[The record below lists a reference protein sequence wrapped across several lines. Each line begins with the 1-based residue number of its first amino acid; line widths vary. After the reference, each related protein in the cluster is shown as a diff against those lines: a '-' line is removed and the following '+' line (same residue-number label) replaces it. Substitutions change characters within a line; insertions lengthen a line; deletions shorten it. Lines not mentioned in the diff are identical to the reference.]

1 MDNVDVGLFE
11 RDWNNA
17 IYFFFLNADEQI
29 YLRYG
34 GRDAPAA
41 DTYLN
46 LMSLELAGKQALE
59 LHSKY
64 QKGELA
70 KTQRPASKFPREIP
84 LLVQRTF
91 ANNQCVECHLIGDY
105 INMHREEEGTL
116 DKIKHLYRSPDIKN
130 IGIMLDVPKGLVVKE
145 ALSEVGNAG
154 MKAGDR
160 ITALN
165 GVPVYTFGDLQH
177 EYDKVDRRAKTVRI
191 TVDRAGQTSEL
202 TVQLPPRWW
211 WTDLR
216 FRQSSVDARLY
227 FEDRALTKEEKA
239 QHGLKADGFAS
250 EVKYVSEIART
261 LKSHELKVG
270 DIVYGVE
277 GVESDEF
284 AHTAE
289 VYIKL
294 HKLPGDTITLNV
306 LRDGKKFETPL
317 RSFRMSFRK

>member
-1 MDNVDVGLFE
+1 MDNVDGNLFD

-17 IYFFFLNADEQI
+17 IYFFFMNADEHI

-34 GRDAPAA
+34 GRDAAAA

-46 LMSLELAGKQALE
+46 MMSLELAGKQALE
-59 LHSKY
+59 LHEKFK
-64 QKGELA
+64 KGEINSAA
-70 KTQRPASKFPREIP
+70 KPTPKYPREIP
-84 LLVQRTF
+84 MLVQRTF
-91 ANNQCVECHLIGDY
+91 AQNVCVECHLIGDY
-105 INMHREEEGTL
+105 INLHREQDGTL
-116 DKIKHLYRSPDIKN
+116 DKLKHMYRSPDIKN

-145 ALSEVGNAG
+145 ALSEVGVAG

-165 GVPVYTFGDLQH
+165 GVPVYTFGDLQYQ
-177 EYDKVDRRAKTVRI
+177 YDKVDRRAKNMKL
-191 TVDRAGQTSEL
+191 TVDRAGQAVEM

-216 FRQSSVDARLY
+216 FRQSSVDTRTY
-227 FEDRALTKEEKA
+227 FEDRALTKEEK
-239 QHGLKADGFAS
+239 QQYGLKADGFAS
-250 EVKYVSEIART
+250 EVKYVSEIAKT

-270 DIVYGVE
+270 DIVYGVN

-284 AHTAE
+284 AFTAD

-294 HKLPGDTITLNV
+294 HTTPGDTITVNV
-306 LRDGKKFETPL
+306 LRDGKKFDSQL